1 MVETI
6 AASEN
11 SRTLK
16 NAFMTPSRM
25 IRRDKASRAAAY
37 IRESLAATVSCI
49 ALKLFFRLKEWCH
62 AGILIISIPDRFCK
76 MVHFAVHRFSQ
87 AKALQEGQR
96 RAWRRATTHV
106 VMTKDGGHAKF
117 TIGRAFARPPSAGG
131 RGAIRL

>member
-37 IRESLAATVSCI
+37 IRESLAATASCI
-49 ALKLFFRLKEWCH
+49 ALKLFFRLKNKVSRGDFDH
-62 AGILIISIPDRFCK
+62 LNSRSFLQDGAFCRS
-76 MVHFAVHRFSQ
+76 RFSQ
-87 AKALQEGQR
+87 PKALQDVQR
-96 RAWRRATTHV
+96 PAWRRAPTHV
-106 VMTKDGGHAKF
+106 VITKHAGQPKL
-117 TIGRAFARPPSAGG
+117 TIG
-131 RGAIRL
+131 